1 MAGHKNDGEG
11 VSHLGAGLAMIFV
24 GIMFGLLAPLE
35 FVMLVKV
42 QRPKLTTQFQ
52 YLHEE
57 CLLHAVQSF
66 SALQMGDLLSMYM
79 YYINKNTCALFYNVY
94 QDNGISNMYN
104 VH

>member
-24 GIMFGLLAPLE
+24 GIMFGLLALLE

-42 QRPKLTTQFQ
+42 HQPKLTTQFQ

-57 CLLHAVQSF
+57 CLLHAIQSF
-66 SALQMGDLLSMYM
+66 CSTANGGFAFHVHVL
-79 YYINKNTCALFYNVY
+79 Y
-94 QDNGISNMYN
+94 Q
-104 VH
+104 

>member
-24 GIMFGLLAPLE
+24 GIMFGLLALLE

-42 QRPKLTTQFQ
+42 HQPKLTTQFQ

-66 SALQMGDLLSMYM
+66 CSTANGRFAFHVHVL
-79 YYINKNTCALFYNVY
+79 Y
-94 QDNGISNMYN
+94 Q
-104 VH
+104 